1 MAEQDFWNPEPDA
14 TNDAGAP
21 RTIHRGPL
29 TSSAGRASPSVRSI
43 DSTTSAP
50 TPDPG

>member
-21 RTIHRGPL
+21 RTIHH
-29 TSSAGRASPSVRSI
+29 SAADHTPPASPSVRSI
-43 DSTTSAP
+43 DSTTCTP